1 MAPETPNSA
10 ESHGFSSPACNAAI
24 DAIFNGAGAGRE
36 PLREARLA
44 KLLTLLDLPLV
55 DADGSKGRADFR
67 STLIDVTFARVLRSE
82 RRDLAGRIV
91 GKPDQ
96 PALTEPSAM
105 GLDALLS
112 APNLESARADDRAA
126 RAAAVCA
133 LLEAGLD
140 APTPEERSALISTT
154 LARIEREEAA
164 GRDRFRLAPVA
175 PSQATGSRGGIRLA
189 DLVSIAAVF
198 LIATAIAWP
207 LLVSVR
213 EQAREAQ
220 CASNLGRSALGF
232 TTYAA
237 DHRGSLPRAEASLLG
252 GSWWDVGKESRSHS
266 ANLYTL
272 VRLGYASLSDLSC
285 PGNPS
290 APTIE
295 LDPDAKDW
303 RSPEEVSFSY
313 QLFSGTPPMWGQ
325 NSRMVVLVDRS
336 PVVERSRR
344 GERFDPGAS
353 SRNHSGH
360 GQNILFGD
368 GAARLYFRPVL
379 ENGDNVWLPAGGLQ
393 ADFLTGREL
402 PTSAT
407 DAFVGP

>member
-1 MAPETPNSA
+1 MASDAQNSA
-10 ESHGFSSPACNAAI
+10 DAHGFSSIANIAAV
-24 DAIFNGAGAGRE
+24 DAIFDGAGAGQE

-44 KLLTLLDLPLV
+44 KLLGLLELPPS
-55 DADGSKGRADFR
+55 DGNAAGALGESRL
-67 STLIDVTFARVLRSE
+67 TLINVTFARVLRAQRQE
-82 RRDLAGRIV
+82 LAGRIV
-91 GKPDQ
+91 GAAERPT
-96 PALTEPSAM
+96 LTAPSAE
-105 GLDALLS
+105 GLDALLA
-112 APNLESARADDRAA
+112 APDLESTKRDDRAA

-140 APTPEERSALISTT
+140 APTPEERSELISTT
-154 LARIEREEAA
+154 LARIQGEVEA
-164 GRDRFRLAPVA
+164 GRDRYRLTPVA
-175 PSQATGSRGGIRLA
+175 TYQATGGRGGIRLA
-189 DLVSIAAVF
+189 DLVSIAAMF

-220 CASNLGRSALGF
+220 CASNLSRAAMGF

-272 VRLGYASLSDLSC
+272 VRKGYSSLSDLSC
-285 PGNPS
+285 PGNAS
-290 APTIE
+290 APTNE
-295 LDPDAKDW
+295 LDPEAKDW

-313 QLFSGTPPMWGQ
+313 QLFSGQPPMWGQ
-325 NSRMVVLVDRS
+325 GPRLVVLTDRS

-344 GERFDPGAS
+344 GEQFDPEAS

-368 GAARLYFRPVL
+368 GSARLYFRPVL
-379 ENGDNVWLPAGGLQ
+379 ENGDNVWLPANRVDGG
-393 ADFLTGREL
+393 FLTGRER
-402 PTSAT
+402 PASDS

>member
-1 MAPETPNSA
+1 MTSDAQNSA
-10 ESHGFSSPACNAAI
+10 ETHGFSSLASNAAV
-24 DAIFNGAGAGRE
+24 DAVFDGLHAGRE
-36 PLREARLA
+36 PLRESRLARLLS
-44 KLLTLLDLPLV
+44 LLELPPS
-55 DADGSKGRADFR
+55 DGVAGSAQVERR
-67 STLIDVTFARVLRSE
+67 STLVNVTFARVMRAQRE
-82 RRDLAGRIV
+82 EVAGRIV
-91 GKPDQ
+91 SAADRPS
-96 PALTEPSAM
+96 LTAHSAE

-112 APNLESARADDRAA
+112 AADRQAAAQDDRAA

-133 LLEAGLD
+133 LLDAGLD
-140 APTPEERSALISTT
+140 APTPEERTELISTT
-154 LARIEREEAA
+154 LARIQSEVES
-164 GRDRFRLAPVA
+164 GRDRYRLTPVA
-175 PSQATGSRGGIRLA
+175 ASHATGSRGGIRLA

-220 CASNLGRSALGF
+220 CASNLSRAAMGF

-272 VRLGYASLSDLSC
+272 VRKGYSSLSDLAC
-285 PGNPS
+285 PGNAF

-295 LDPDAKDW
+295 LDPNARDW

-313 QLFSGTPPMWGQ
+313 QLFSGKPPMWGQ
-325 NSRMVVLVDRS
+325 TPRLVVLTDRS
-336 PVVERSRR
+336 PVVERSRK
-344 GERFDPGAS
+344 GERFDPEAS

-360 GQNILFGD
+360 GQNILFAD
-368 GAARLYFRPVL
+368 GSAKLYFRPVL
-379 ENGDNVWLPAGGLQ
+379 ENGDNVWLPANRVEGG
-393 ADFLTGREL
+393 FLTGREQ
-402 PTSAT
+402 PASEH